1 MFALSFALLGL
12 VVGLAL
18 DVLIVRLAVP
28 FDDDLD
34 GGDEIEHT
42 QTLATE
48 SGSLVVTS
56 VGAQWPRRLAVM
68 TGTSAL
74 FAIAAL
80 RYDDPA
86 HLALVS
92 VYICVFVACA
102 GTDLLAF
109 RVPNVITYPAIIGAI
124 FVGALMPNA
133 NVWEVLA
140 GGALTGG
147 VLLLPSL
154 LTGGFGMG
162 MGDVKLAAFVGLAVG
177 VSFAPPAMM
186 IMALGGG
193 VIAMLL
199 LLTGL
204 RKKGEPIPYAP
215 FISAG
220 ALVVLL
226 WQGTAFAAL

>member
-18 DVLIVRLAVP
+18 DVLIVYLAVP

-34 GGDEIEHT
+34 GGGEEIEPT
-42 QTLATE
+42 QALAAE
-48 SGSLVVTS
+48 SGSLVVTP

-86 HLALVS
+86 HLALVA

-109 RVPNVITYPAIIGAI
+109 RVPNVITYPAIIGAVL
-124 FVGALMPNA
+124 VGALMPNA

-147 VLLLPSL
+147 R
-154 LTGGFGMG
+154 T
-162 MGDVKLAAFVGLAVG
+162 AA
-177 VSFAPPAMM
+177 
-186 IMALGGG
+186 
-193 VIAMLL
+193 
-199 LLTGL
+199 
-204 RKKGEPIPYAP
+204 
-215 FISAG
+215 
-220 ALVVLL
+220 
-226 WQGTAFAAL
+226 AFAAHWRIRHGHG